1 MMRKI
6 IRWNAEKSLQL
17 RRLSE
22 RGNIG
27 FETCAALIEAG
38 EILDVIANP
47 SRYHSEQKAF
57 VLEIDNYAYLVPYVE
72 NDEEIF
78 LKTLYPCRKN
88 TAIYLT
94 ER

>member
-1 MMRKI
+1 MRKI

-17 RRLSE
+17 RRLYE

-27 FETCAALIEAG
+27 FEECASLIEAG
-38 EILDVIANP
+38 KILDVIDNP
-47 SRYHSEQKAF
+47 SQHHSEQKVF

-88 TAIYLT
+88 TAHYLK